1 MTREELFAK
10 REQKLK
16 EQRKRRLIM
25 IGGVIAAL
33 LLVFLIVKI
42 ATGRVSKKNGPDSS
56 VQTTNEAGV
65 SAATTVSRT
74 TESQTPTP
82 TQAGTDPAA
91 QTADVTAAPAAQTV
105 DETAA
110 ADDTAVQGMTEY
122 TEQGAAGWNDGEGG
136 RWYKTASGQ
145 QYMNGWKMLDGSR
158 YFFKADG
165 YAAVGWEMADD
176 GNMYYFNEDGTW
188 DSTKK
193 QKLVALTYDDGPSWN
208 TDLILDTL
216 AQYNAKA
223 TFFVVGV
230 NQADFY
236 TTELLREYNEG
247 MEIANHTYEHVVL
260 SHSDADTIVHQVSA
274 NDELIMSLTGGYQPT
289 LLRAPGGGTND
300 VVHQYVNKPLIQWD
314 VDTLDWQTRDAANTL
329 AVITENVRDGSVIL
343 MHDLYQATAEA
354 TVDVVPTLYS
364 MGYKMVTVS
373 ELAEAYGYTLENGV
387 EYYSFYPEESP
398 DPAIRA
404 AYGGEG

>member
-56 VQTTNEAGV
+56 VQTTNEAGA

-176 GNMYYFNEDGTW
+176 GNMYYFNEDGSYNP
-188 DSTKK
+188 DKK
-193 QKLVALTYDDGPSWN
+193 KPMLALTFDDGPG
-208 TDLILDTL
+208 
-216 AQYNAKA
+216 QYTMELLECLEANGAHA
-223 TFFVVGV
+223 TFFMLG
-230 NQADFY
+230 
-236 TTELLREYNEG
+236 EL
-247 MEIANHTYEHVVL
+247 V
-260 SHSDADTIVHQVSA
+260 
-274 NDELIMSLTGGYQPT
+274 
-289 LLRAPGGGTND
+289 
-300 VVHQYVNKPLIQWD
+300 
-314 VDTLDWQTRDAANTL
+314 
-329 AVITENVRDGSVIL
+329 
-343 MHDLYQATAEA
+343 
-354 TVDVVPTLYS
+354 
-364 MGYKMVTVS
+364 
-373 ELAEAYGYTLENGV
+373 
-387 EYYSFYPEESP
+387 
-398 DPAIRA
+398 
-404 AYGGEG
+404 

>member
-16 EQRKRRLIM
+16 EQKRRRLIM

-56 VQTTNEAGV
+56 VQTTNEVGASAG
-65 SAATTVSRT
+65 TTVSRT
-74 TESQTPTP
+74 TESQTPAP
-82 TQAGTDPAA
+82 TQAATDPAG

-105 DETAA
+105 DETAS

-122 TEQGAAGWNDGEGG
+122 TEQGAAGWNDGEAG

-145 QYMNGWKMLDGSR
+145 QYMNGWKMLGGSR

-236 TTELLREYNEG
+236 TSELLREYNEG